1 MSENN
6 KGDKQQRGNAPSTGK
21 DQKSNSVSTPS
32 ELLGMIAHPC
42 TEMVV
47 TESYQ
52 PPVSK
57 NKNNTNPLRRVF
69 SYPE

>member
-6 KGDKQQRGNAPSTGK
+6 KGNNQQRGNTPSTGK

-32 ELLGMIAHPC
+32 EPIKYDSSIPVPGSN
-42 TEMVV
+42 VV

-57 NKNNTNPLRRVF
+57 KQK
-69 SYPE
+69 

>member
-32 ELLGMIAHPC
+32 EPIRYDSSIPVPGSK
-42 TEMVV
+42 VV

-57 NKNNTNPLRRVF
+57 KQK
-69 SYPE
+69 